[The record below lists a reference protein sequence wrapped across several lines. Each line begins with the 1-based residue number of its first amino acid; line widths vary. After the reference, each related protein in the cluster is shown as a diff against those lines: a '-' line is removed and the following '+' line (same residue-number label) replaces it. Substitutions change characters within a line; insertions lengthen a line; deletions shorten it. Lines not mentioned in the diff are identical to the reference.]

1 MTKNKKHSRSG
12 TQSQKAV
19 FLFVHRLYSSGYLTG
34 TQATGAGVDPA
45 RSTVHDCLNTLYIG
59 LPSTV
64 GSPVGS
70 GETLIPEGYAFAAN
84 IAFCHTL
91 HLLKL
96 S

>member
-1 MTKNKKHSRSG
+1 M
-12 TQSQKAV
+12 
-19 FLFVHRLYSSGYLTG
+19 LYSPRDLAG

-64 GSPVGS
+64 GSSVGVRNLNTE
-70 GETLIPEGYAFAAN
+70 GNTLAAN

-96 S
+96 SKNFVATQHRANYNNRL